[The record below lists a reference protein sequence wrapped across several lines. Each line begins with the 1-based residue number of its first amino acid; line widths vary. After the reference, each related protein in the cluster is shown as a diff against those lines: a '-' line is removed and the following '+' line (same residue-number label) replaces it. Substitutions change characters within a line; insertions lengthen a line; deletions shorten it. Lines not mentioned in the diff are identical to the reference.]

1 MKEDWVLSIREQCKA
16 AGVAFFFK
24 QWGGVRKKVAG
35 RTLRGRTY
43 NAIPKV
49 AVNPT
54 LPAVLRL
61 QHALAV
67 ESGVLV
73 QLER

>member
-1 MKEDWVLSIREQCKA
+1 VAIWRLLNLKNG

-35 RTLRGRTY
+35 RTLCGRTHD
-43 NAIPKV
+43 AIPKRV
-49 AVNPT
+49 DNRT
-54 LPAVLRL
+54 LPALRRL
-61 QHALAV
+61 QHALAA
-67 ESGVLV
+67 ESGELV